1 MTALGNLIRPLFTVS
16 NKESTSFSAGDR
28 QAAQRLETVV
38 RMVTKG
44 CQWTLQNSNFEALIS
59 RLDAVDPELRG
70 FAYEGAGV
78 GLGALDC
85 LFPWKSRTRAFLDG
99 PGSDYIYAVP
109 LGAGMALARLRRS
122 PEKFLKQLDPVL
134 GWLILDGYGFHEG
147 FFARRRHV
155 VQRHVPAHLSAYARR
170 VFDQGLGRSIWFSQ
184 GTTVKRVAATIASF
198 PQSRQADLWG
208 GVGLACSYTGG
219 VERAALKELYML
231 VGQYRPALAL
241 GIAIGAN
248 ARHSVDNPW
257 TNAEL
262 ACEVVWGLPSQMVSH
277 MVDLAREN
285 LPATSREPAYEVWR
299 QRIIASF
306 DAPATTTTRCSSSFF
321 VRKEQ

>member
-16 NKESTSFSAGDR
+16 GKDSTSFSAGDR

-38 RMVTKG
+38 RMVTRG
-44 CQWTLQNSNFEALIS
+44 CQWTLQNSNFETLVA

-78 GLGALDC
+78 GLAALDS
-85 LFPWKSRTRAFLDG
+85 LFPWKNRTRAFLDG
-99 PGSDYIYAVP
+99 PGADYIYAVP
-109 LGAGMALARLRRS
+109 LGAGMALARLHRN
-122 PEKFLKQLDPVL
+122 PERFLKRLDPVL

-155 VQRHVPAHLSAYARR
+155 IQQHVPPHLSAYARR

-184 GTTVKRVAATIASF
+184 GTLVRRVAATIAAF
-198 PQSRQADLWG
+198 PPARQPDLWG

-219 VERAALKELYML
+219 VERPAIEELQML
-231 VGQYRPALAL
+231 VGQHRPSLAL

-248 ARHSVDNPW
+248 ARHSVGNPW
-257 TNAEL
+257 ANAEL
-262 ACEVVWGLPSQMVSH
+262 ACEVVWGLPSQIVSH

-285 LPATSREPAYEVWR
+285 LPASSSPPAYEIWR

-306 DAPATTTTRCSSSFF
+306 DAPATLPGKRPSSSLEQ
-321 VRKEQ
+321 KEQ